1 MKRYCAS
8 KSPKLLLI
16 KLSTTMV
23 PNKFPIV
30 ITTEH
35 LQLYFSEALTS
46 GEVLIL
52 VFSVWV
58 TKDKSAC
65 RNGTSDKNNRQCL
78 FASWICFLSKSLW
91 FSVFNS
97 SLLLMN
103 QLNPYVLTFS
113 WTVLER
119 DERFTFQFDY
129 IDFVCDKVDWTDVYL
144 SIAVNFFAFANLQ
157 NQNHLLIIFNQRS
170 PNLL

>member
-1 MKRYCAS
+1 
-8 KSPKLLLI
+8 
-16 KLSTTMV
+16 
-23 PNKFPIV
+23 
-30 ITTEH
+30 
-35 LQLYFSEALTS
+35 
-46 GEVLIL
+46 
-52 VFSVWV
+52 
-58 TKDKSAC
+58 
-65 RNGTSDKNNRQCL
+65 
-78 FASWICFLSKSLW
+78 
-91 FSVFNS
+91 
-97 SLLLMN
+97 MN

-119 DERFTFQFDY
+119 DQQFTFQFDY